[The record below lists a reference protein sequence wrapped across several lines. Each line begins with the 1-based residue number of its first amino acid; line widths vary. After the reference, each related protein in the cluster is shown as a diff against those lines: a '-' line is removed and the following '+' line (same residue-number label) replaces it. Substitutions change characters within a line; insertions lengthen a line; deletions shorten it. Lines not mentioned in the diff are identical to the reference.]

1 MYIHKMKA
9 MQDCMNVKSFN
20 EINTYL
26 CKVSQLYPTNVKKL
40 LQSIGN
46 RSNPLPRHVSGEIG

>member
-1 MYIHKMKA
+1 MKA

-40 LQSIGN
+40 LQSIGI